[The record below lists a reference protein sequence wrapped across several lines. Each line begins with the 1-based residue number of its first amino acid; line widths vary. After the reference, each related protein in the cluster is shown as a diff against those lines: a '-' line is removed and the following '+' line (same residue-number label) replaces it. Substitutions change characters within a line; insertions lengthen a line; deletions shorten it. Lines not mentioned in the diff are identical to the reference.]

1 MLVSFMNCFIDCLLN
16 EMGRLNVFLFDGL
29 AR

>member
-1 MLVSFMNCFIDCLLN
+1 MLVSFMNSFIDCLLN
-16 EMGRLNVFLFDGL
+16 EMRRLNVFLFDGL